1 MSIVQ
6 NFRLN
11 GMSDVTCRKRG
22 RLRVQGRGS
31 HVALFREDPTPMMN
45 GSLRD
50 CHTSYFIHFAI
61 NPIA

>member
-1 MSIVQ
+1 MNVGWIENVSSIPMELVWGKFCQ
-6 NFRLN
+6 LQRWAA
-11 GMSDVTCRKRG
+11 M
-22 RLRVQGRGS
+22 
-31 HVALFREDPTPMMN
+31 PMMN